1 MYFSVSSKTV
11 SVPSLRTGPRPYRLA
26 TACLA
31 TLCAVLLLSIIAHQ
45 APLPQNESGGQIQ
58 MQRETVNVTAPIAAL
73 RELQTK
79 KEDHVKERDELL
91 ARLSPHHH
99 CHLRQPRWP
108 FQTPVTCP
116 RDWLVLNSSCYYIST
131 RSMHWHNIQ
140 DSFMEIGG
148 HLAIV
153 HTAEE
158 QTFLL
163 DQLPL
168 SHWNA
173 NWFGI
178 NDETAEADWLWVDG
192 TKLVG
197 GGFWEEGEPN
207 NHIDKDCGY
216 IVKRSTLLVY
226 CILLFQFKMM
236 CTATAKYTFLGL
248 IKAHIQYFL
257 LHF

>member
-31 TLCAVLLLSIIAHQ
+31 TLCAVLLLSIIAASTHCEYIHSKHT
-45 APLPQNESGGQIQ
+45 AL
-58 MQRETVNVTAPIAAL
+58 ETVKVTAPIAAP
-73 RELQTK
+73 RELRTR
-79 KEDHVKERDELL
+79 KEDLVKERDELL
-91 ARLSPHHH
+91 TCPHHH

-158 QTFLL
+158 QTLLL

-178 NDETAEADWLWVDG
+178 NDETAEADWKPCFSLCS
-192 TKLVG
+192 
-197 GGFWEEGEPN
+197 FWEEGEPN
-207 NHIDKDCGY
+207 NHIDEDSVTSWY
-216 IVKRSTLLVY
+216 DAP
-226 CILLFQFKMM
+226 
-236 CTATAKYTFLGL
+236 CTMYWPFICEIEMQTSVPAT
-248 IKAHIQYFL
+248 
-257 LHF
+257 